1 MRWGNN
7 VENGGISDG
16 HDHWDEPTKILMNIK
31 KVWWVKTTRMIR
43 TLMITIVLT
52 SYLEIGVA
60 SSHKHLCGL
69 WLVCTIM
76 HINIKFG
83 GLQSKHCQH
92 LWGAIERKTRKIY
105 RKEITQVTKQWP
117 TSSGIVSY
125 FSSSWE
131 IVLLGKVSWTSFWDP
146 PWGKYSCGS
155 HKYPRGLQISQIPV
169 WWTIIWDTAHT
180 GRKHIFT
187 KILDALYRRHHG
199 CHHQHW
205 AKVTRRC
212 FGAHWARRGG
222 QHNRHHQ
229 YCA

>member
-16 HDHWDEPTKILMNIK
+16 HDHWDEPTTILMNII
-31 KVWWVKTTRMIR
+31 KVWWVKTTRMLK

-125 FSSSWE
+125 FSSSWD
-131 IVLLGKVSWTSFWDP
+131 IVLLGSFLDKFLRPTLRKIFLW
-146 PWGKYSCGS
+146 KS
-155 HKYPRGLQISQIPV
+155 QISSRFANITDSCVMDDYLRQSS
-169 WWTIIWDTAHT
+169 
-180 GRKHIFT
+180 
-187 KILDALYRRHHG
+187 YRQKTYFHKNLG
-199 CHHQHW
+199 CSLSPPSWLSSSTLSKGH
-205 AKVTRRC
+205 
-212 FGAHWARRGG
+212 
-222 QHNRHHQ
+222 
-229 YCA
+229 